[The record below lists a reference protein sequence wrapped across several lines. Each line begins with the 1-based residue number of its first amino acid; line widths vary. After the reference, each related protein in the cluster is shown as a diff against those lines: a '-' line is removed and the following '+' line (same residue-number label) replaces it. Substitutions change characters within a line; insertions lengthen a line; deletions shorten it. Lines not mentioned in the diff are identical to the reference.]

1 MSVVQ
6 FKCQMQSKAF
16 VKMVLPL
23 HCNIYWSQTA
33 VHYSTHCT
41 MYVQCTHCTGSLV
54 TTNQLSQQSSRQAPC
69 RAASQFLRFR
79 EGEVLKK
86 HKEGGTQRTTKHH
99 GGPQHRHRH
108 RHRGG
113 CRGLSYGYWSQ
124 VIWWI
129 LYSMLKVSSSVYKY
143 AFLVKIE

>member
-54 TTNQLSQQSSRQAPC
+54 TTNQLSQQSSRQAPG

-79 EGEVLKK
+79 EGEVLKNIK
-86 HKEGGTQRTTKHH
+86 KEEHGGQLDIMGDTSTDTGTDTEGGAEA
-99 GGPQHRHRH
+99 
-108 RHRGG
+108 
-113 CRGLSYGYWSQ
+113 
-124 VIWWI
+124 
-129 LYSMLKVSSSVYKY
+129 SVMDTD
-143 AFLVKIE
+143 LR

>member
-54 TTNQLSQQSSRQAPC
+54 TTNQLSQQSSRQAPG
-69 RAASQFLRFR
+69 RAVAVVSFSDS
-79 EGEVLKK
+79 E
-86 HKEGGTQRTTKHH
+86 KEK
-99 GGPQHRHRH
+99 
-108 RHRGG
+108 
-113 CRGLSYGYWSQ
+113 
-124 VIWWI
+124 
-129 LYSMLKVSSSVYKY
+129 
-143 AFLVKIE
+143 F